1 MNTTTIAM
9 GRPGPLSGRSPF
21 DWVFA
26 ALILVGAGYAWQ
38 RYGAAMDVYE
48 KSILVGSVPA
58 LVAHYAPDARFKD
71 PFNEVSGQLAIA
83 RIFQHMFE
91 AVDEPRFQVLEA
103 IAQGEQAFLTWD
115 FHSRSRSTGKP
126 LSIHGATHLRFDAQ
140 GRITQW
146 DSHGYGCAVCLD
158 VARDSMQMFNSGA
171 SVASIRAA
179 IDRKYAGAGP
189 PTATVPDPPSVA
201 PKMPAAPAAPAK
213 AKPVKS

>member
-1 MNTTTIAM
+1 MTTDAPVVPIARVVRAYETL
-9 GRPGPLSGRSPF
+9 RP
-21 DWVFA
+21 D
-26 ALILVGAGYAWQ
+26 
-38 RYGAAMDVYE
+38 
-48 KSILVGSVPA
+48 SVPA

-140 GRITQW
+140 GRITQHRDYW
-146 DSHGYGCAVCLD
+146 DAAEELYAKQPVLGALMRCLQ
-158 VARDSMQMFNSGA
+158 R
-171 SVASIRAA
+171 RL
-179 IDRKYAGAGP
+179 R
-189 PTATVPDPPSVA
+189 
-201 PKMPAAPAAPAK
+201 APA
-213 AKPVKS
+213 